1 MAVDSEGLRCW
12 NLALPLVFSGSSS
25 STSHST
31 TIKKLMDAASHRC
44 RVGLIAGLPVVAM
57 VFLLLYGPMAQNE
70 VLPDYHNFADQRT
83 LWGVPNFWNVVSNLP
98 FLLAAIWG
106 LRSVGSRTAFVEKW
120 ERTAYWI
127 LLIAVAL
134 IAVGSS
140 YYHAWPDD
148 ATLFW
153 DRVPMA
159 VMFMALLATTIGER
173 ISPRGGRLLLLPLLA
188 AAVVSVSYWRVV
200 DDLRLYLLVQFYP
213 FAAVPL
219 MLLLFPPRY
228 SGSAGIFTMIA
239 LYGLALGFDRGD
251 RAVAAIIATGGHPWK
266 HIAGAAAMFAYLS
279 TLAQRRALL
288 VQQANPR
295 VST

>member
-1 MAVDSEGLRCW
+1 
-12 NLALPLVFSGSSS
+12 
-25 STSHST
+25 
-31 TIKKLMDAASHRC
+31 MDAASHRC
-44 RVGLIAGLPVVAM
+44 RVALIAGLPVVAL
-57 VFLLLYGPMAQNE
+57 VFLLLHGPMAQNE

-106 LRSVGSRTAFVEKW
+106 LRTVGSRTAFVEKW

-153 DRVPMA
+153 DRLPMA

-188 AAVVSVSYWRVV
+188 AAVVSVLYWRVA
-200 DDLRLYLLVQFYP
+200 DDLRLYLLVQFYA

-228 SGSAGIFTMIA
+228 SGTAGIFTMIA

-266 HIAGAAAMFAYLS
+266 HIAGAAAMSAYLS

-288 VQQANPR
+288 VQQADPR
-295 VST
+295 VSA